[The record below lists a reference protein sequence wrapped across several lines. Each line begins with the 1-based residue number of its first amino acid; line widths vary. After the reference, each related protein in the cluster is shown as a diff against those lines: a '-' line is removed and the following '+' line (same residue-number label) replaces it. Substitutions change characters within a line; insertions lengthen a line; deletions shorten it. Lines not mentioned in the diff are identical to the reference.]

1 MTKDR
6 AKVICRHILVA
17 QQSLDASAP
26 ASDPYRLRLGMLH
39 DRLTPEVD
47 KNVVEGEATA
57 FAELQQILGGLE
69 KLRGVQKASSLPAQ
83 TRADSNPST
92 LLPGVADAL
101 EHLAKAGAL
110 FADLLPPN
118 AGNASR

>member
-1 MTKDR
+1 MCLDIGTAIGMRMTKDR

-57 FAELQQILGGLE
+57 EVLRLGFFEKRGRYFSYGVPFNSEAGINRSEAEFMQ
-69 KLRGVQKASSLPAQ
+69 
-83 TRADSNPST
+83 
-92 LLPGVADAL
+92 
-101 EHLAKAGAL
+101 
-110 FADLLPPN
+110 
-118 AGNASR
+118 